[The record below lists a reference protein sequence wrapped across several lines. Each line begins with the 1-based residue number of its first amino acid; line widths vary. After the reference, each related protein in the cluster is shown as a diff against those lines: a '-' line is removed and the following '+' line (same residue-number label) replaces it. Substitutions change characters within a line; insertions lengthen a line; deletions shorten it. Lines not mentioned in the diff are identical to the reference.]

1 MLHPQI
7 SSKGLV
13 HVLQDCYLLSVQ
25 GVLFTYSLHHWLRL
39 LARLVLCFGGFSDA
53 FVSNGRYCLLLQVGS

>member
-1 MLHPQI
+1 
-7 SSKGLV
+7 
-13 HVLQDCYLLSVQ
+13 VLQDCYLLSVQ